1 MVVISIKATMEMT
14 GNNQVVLGVKS
25 LGFPWETMD
34 PFLFCVYH
42 ADSYPEGNDRFGP
55 AASLEGRNLGN
66 DFVVKDGW
74 RMYHGK
80 VVPGFPVHPHRG
92 FETVTV
98 VRKGVVDHSDSLGG
112 AGRYGHGDVQWM
124 TAGKGIQHSEM
135 FPLLNRDTPN
145 PLELF
150 QIWLNLPSRNKMVE
164 PYYTMLWE
172 KDIPKI
178 AITDPEGGQT
188 NIEIVAG
195 HIGTH
200 HAPPPS
206 PDSWAAESENEIA
219 IWYFQMDPHASWSL
233 PLAASEVNR
242 MLFYFQGAHIH
253 INRQAVEAG
262 HSITLHPGRPAQIKN
277 GPVESRFL
285 MLQGKP
291 IGEPVANYGPFVMN
305 TRSEIQQTYIDYQE
319 TRFGGW
325 PWPMEEQVH
334 SGSPGRFAR
343 FTDGREEIPD

>member
-1 MVVISIKATMEMT
+1 MTENDQVILKVNA
-14 GNNQVVLGVKS
+14 
-25 LGFPWETMD
+25 LGFPWETSD

-42 ADSYPEGNDRFGP
+42 SDAYPEGNERFGP

-98 VRKGVVDHSDSLGG
+98 VRKGIVDHSDSMGG

-135 FPLLNRDTPN
+135 FPLVNQTRSN

-150 QIWLNLPSRNKMVE
+150 QIWLNLPARKKMVE
-164 PYYTMLWE
+164 PHYTMLWE
-172 KDIPKI
+172 KQIPKI
-178 AITDPEGGQT
+178 IERDLQGKMTR
-188 NIEIVAG
+188 IEIVAG
-195 HIGTH
+195 SIGNH
-200 HAPPPS
+200 RAPAPA
-206 PDSWAAESENEIA
+206 PDSWAAEQKNEVA
-219 IWYFQMDPHASWSL
+219 IWHIQMDTGAAWTL
-233 PLAASEVNR
+233 PLAGEGVNR
-242 MLFYFQGAHIH
+242 ILFFFGGEKIR
-253 INRQAVEAG
+253 INQQSVESG
-262 HSITLHPGRPAQIKN
+262 HSVLLNANRTARIEN
-277 GPVESRFL
+277 GSAVARFL
-285 MLQGKP
+285 MLQGRP

-305 TRSEIQQTYIDYQE
+305 TRSEIQQTYIDYQA

-325 PWPMEEQVH
+325 PWPAEEQVH
-334 SGSPGRFAR
+334 SDYNRRFAR
-343 FTDGREEIPD
+343 FANGSEEFPD

>member
-1 MVVISIKATMEMT
+1 MVVIFIKETMEMNS
-14 GNNQVVLGVKS
+14 NNQVVLQVKS
-25 LGFPWETMD
+25 LGFPWETLD

-42 ADSYPEGNDRFGP
+42 DDSYPEGNDKFGP

-66 DFVVKDGW
+66 DFVEKDGW

-98 VRKGVVDHSDSLGG
+98 VRKGIVDHSDSLGG

-135 FPLLNRDTPN
+135 FPLLNKESPN

-150 QIWLNLPSRNKMVE
+150 QIWLNLPARNKMVE
-164 PYYTMLWE
+164 PHYTMLWDKE
-172 KDIPKI
+172 IPKI
-178 AITDPEGGQT
+178 TETDPEGGRT
-188 NIEIVAG
+188 RIEIVAG
-195 HIGTH
+195 QIGEH
-200 HAPPPS
+200 RAAPPA
-206 PDSWAAESENEIA
+206 PDSWAAQSEHEVA
-219 IWYFQMDPHASWSL
+219 IWYLQMEPNASWIL
-233 PLAASEVNR
+233 PPATQAVNR
-242 MLFYFQGAHIH
+242 MLFFFQGAHIQFEH
-253 INRQAVEAG
+253 QTVEAG
-262 HSITLHPGRPAQIKN
+262 HSIRLHAGRPVQMQN
-277 GPVESRFL
+277 GPVESRLL

-305 TRSEIQQTYIDYQE
+305 TRSEIQQTYIDYQA

-325 PWPMEEQVH
+325 PWPVEEQVH
-334 SGSPGRFAR
+334 SEYPGRFAR
-343 FTDGREEIPD
+343 FTDGREEFPD